1 MEITYD
7 RKEAEIRSMA
17 VNSCQQ
23 QQHTQQGSCRIDWR
37 NTEHRIILEYLKE
50 HLKEEDDLSM
60 SPVFSLHSK
69 NLGQSEHRAGAG
81 SIIQFLRPHFQT
93 HPTLLDVLPWRI
105 VVGIP
110 SCQNPSRSSIF
121 CDNCGVAYSLHD
133 NWYNCFIKLTLK
145 DSIGIYFIGMNS
157 VTLNWGFMFPTL
169 HHCPRLPM
177 SQPAQVMFRFP
188 RTPTEEESWTRHC
201 RTLSSWNSTKDIRGT
216 KLIQIH
222 TDYSWFLKSSVKVYV
237 KLSSR
242 DHDFYQYYTHTI
254 YIRKL
259 VSDGSLWLSPSHCIL
274 WVVSSSW
281 GTQWTAYKDD
291 RGHGRGATY
300 VI

>member
-23 QQHTQQGSCRIDWR
+23 EQHTQQGSCRIDWR

-50 HLKEEDDLSM
+50 HLKEEDDLSI

-145 DSIGIYFIGMNS
+145 DSIYRNIFHRYEFSHSELRFYVSHITPLSASSN
-157 VTLNWGFMFPTL
+157 VTA
-169 HHCPRLPM
+169 CPGD
-177 SQPAQVMFRFP
+177 V
-188 RTPTEEESWTRHC
+188 
-201 RTLSSWNSTKDIRGT
+201 
-216 KLIQIH
+216 QI
-222 TDYSWFLKSSVKVYV
+222 
-237 KLSSR
+237 
-242 DHDFYQYYTHTI
+242 
-254 YIRKL
+254 
-259 VSDGSLWLSPSHCIL
+259 PSH
-274 WVVSSSW
+274 SN
-281 GTQWTAYKDD
+281 
-291 RGHGRGATY
+291 GRGIL
-300 VI
+300 VDWI